1 MIVICVEDS
10 LLTVCALQQT
20 AQQIAPDARVF
31 ACLTVAEAVKTAR
44 ENGCDVLLTEIDVGK
59 NGTGGIELARQIKEI
74 NPRVNI
80 IFITVYPEREYAK
93 DVLRLRVSGYV
104 RKPFSAAELKKEFD
118 NLRYSVA

>member
-20 AQQIAPDARVF
+20 TQQIAPDARVF
-31 ACLTVAEAVKTAR
+31 ACLTVAEAVETAR
-44 ENGCDVLLTEIDVGK
+44 ENGCDVLLTEIDMGK

-93 DVLRLRVSGYV
+93 DVLRLRASGYV
-104 RKPFSAAELKKEFD
+104 RKPFSAAELKREFD
-118 NLRYSVA
+118 NLRYSVK

>member
-20 AQQIAPDARVF
+20 TQQIAPDARVF
-31 ACLTVAEAVKTAR
+31 ACLTVAEAVETAR
-44 ENGCDVLLTEIDVGK
+44 ENGCDVLLTEIDMGK
-59 NGTGGIELARQIKEI
+59 NGTGGIKLARQIKEI

-80 IFITVYPEREYAK
+80 IFITVYPERDYAK
-93 DVLRLRVSGYV
+93 DVLRLRASGYV

-118 NLRYSVA
+118 NLRYSVK

>member
-20 AQQIAPDARVF
+20 TQQIAPDARVF
-31 ACLTVAEAVKTAR
+31 ACLTVADAVETAR
-44 ENGCDVLLTEIDVGK
+44 ENGCDVLLTEIDMGK

-80 IFITVYPEREYAK
+80 IFITVYPERDYAK
-93 DVLRLRVSGYV
+93 DVLRLRASGYV

-118 NLRYSVA
+118 NLRYSVK

>member
-1 MIVICVEDS
+1 VIVICVEDS

-20 AQQIAPDARVF
+20 TQQIAPDARVF
-31 ACLTVAEAVKTAR
+31 ACLTVAEAVETAR
-44 ENGCDVLLTEIDVGK
+44 ENGCDVLLTEIDMGK

-93 DVLRLRVSGYV
+93 DVLRLRASGYV

-118 NLRYSVA
+118 NLRYSVK

>member
-10 LLTVCALQQT
+10 LLTLCALQQT
-20 AQQIAPDARVF
+20 TEQIAPDARVF
-31 ACLTVAEAVKTAR
+31 ACLTAAEAVETAR
-44 ENGCDVLLTEIDVGK
+44 ENGCDVLLTEIDMGK

-93 DVLRLRVSGYV
+93 DVLRLRASGYV

-118 NLRYSVA
+118 NLRYSVT

>member
-20 AQQIAPDARVF
+20 TQQIAPDARVF
-31 ACLTVAEAVKTAR
+31 ACLTVADAVETAR
-44 ENGCDVLLTEIDVGK
+44 ENGCDVLLTEIDMGK

-93 DVLRLRVSGYV
+93 DVLRLRASGYV

-118 NLRYSVA
+118 NLRYSVK

>member
-20 AQQIAPDARVF
+20 TQQIAPDARVF
-31 ACLTVAEAVKTAR
+31 ACLTVAEAVETAR
-44 ENGCDVLLTEIDVGK
+44 ENGCDVLLTEIDMGK

-93 DVLRLRVSGYV
+93 DVLRLRASGYV

-118 NLRYSVA
+118 NLRYSVK

>member
-20 AQQIAPDARVF
+20 TQQIAPDARVF
-31 ACLTVAEAVKTAR
+31 ACLTVAEAVETAR
-44 ENGCDVLLTEIDVGK
+44 ENGCDVLLTEIDMGK
-59 NGTGGIELARQIKEI
+59 NGTGGIELARKIKEI

-93 DVLRLRVSGYV
+93 DVLRLRASGYV

-118 NLRYSVA
+118 NLRYSVK

>member
-20 AQQIAPDARVF
+20 TQQIAPDARVF
-31 ACLTVAEAVKTAR
+31 ACLTVAEAVETAR
-44 ENGCDVLLTEIDVGK
+44 ENGCDVLLTEIDMGK
-59 NGTGGIELARQIKEI
+59 NGTGGIKLARQIKEI

-93 DVLRLRVSGYV
+93 DVLRLRASGYV

-118 NLRYSVA
+118 NLRYSVK